1 MHLSGKVLR
10 RLLHSTQPIAHKA
23 KGAKEMIT
31 SLKHLLCLG
40 ACLLAL
46 GGGTVRGYD
55 YPFTD
60 PFIATVINTPAE
72 YAQVL
77 PQKVPVTVDTIEMF
91 PQRQIPAILWN
102 LKALRYSYLCQ
113 KYPAPLIFLIA
124 GTGASFQSAKMQ
136 FMQKAFYQAGFHVIS
151 LSSPTHPNFIVAAS
165 TSGVPGHLEEDS
177 ADLYRVMQAIRE
189 KVRKKMLITEFYL
202 TGYSLGAAQSA
213 FIAKLD
219 EKKQAFNFRKV
230 LLINPPVSLYNSVII
245 LDKLL
250 ENIPGGPDNFNAFYK
265 KAVRT
270 FTEVYVNGDAI
281 ELNDQFLYQAYK
293 YRRPEKIENVAALI
307 GIDFRI
313 SSKNM
318 VFVSDVLTKAGYVVP
333 KGLELGRHAQVTEY
347 AKILARLSF
356 QDYFEGIFLP
366 HFQALH
372 PTLTE
377 TDLIEQ
383 MSLSHIENYL
393 RTSPKCG
400 LIHNEDD
407 IILGPGEIDYLRD
420 VFGSR
425 ALIFPHGGHCGS
437 MAYPDNVKAML
448 TFFRERPREGGP
460 PEGRRQGS

>member
-1 MHLSGKVLR
+1 MGAEGMV
-10 RLLHSTQPIAHKA
+10 HSF
-23 KGAKEMIT
+23 
-31 SLKHLLCLG
+31 KHLLWVG
-40 ACLLAL
+40 ACLLIFSPGPA
-46 GGGTVRGYD
+46 RGYD
-55 YPFTD
+55 YPLAD
-60 PFIATVINTPAE
+60 PFVATVISTPAE

-77 PQKVPVTVDTIEMF
+77 PQKVPVKMDSIALF
-91 PQRQIPAILWN
+91 PHRKVPGILWN

-113 KYPAPLIFLIA
+113 KNPAPLIFLIA

-136 FMQKAFYQAGFHVIS
+136 IMQRAFYQAGFHVIS

-189 KVRKKMLITEFYL
+189 KIHEKMSVTEVYL

-213 FIAKLD
+213 FIARLD
-219 EKKQAFNFRKV
+219 EKEHAFNFRKV

-265 KAVRT
+265 KIVKA
-270 FTEVYVNGDAI
+270 FTEVYVEGDAVA
-281 ELNDQFLYQAYK
+281 LNAQFLYQAYK
-293 YRRPEKIENVAALI
+293 YRKPEKIENVAALI

-313 SSKNM
+313 SSENM
-318 VFVSDVLTKAGYVVP
+318 VFVTDVLTKAGYVVP
-333 KGLELGRHAQVTEY
+333 RGLELGRHAKVTEY

-377 TDLIEQ
+377 AELIRQ
-383 MSLSHIENYL
+383 MSLAHIENYL
-393 RTSPKCG
+393 RTTPKLG

-407 IILGPGEIDYLRD
+407 IILQPGEIEYLRD
-420 VFGSR
+420 VFGNR
-425 ALIFPHGGHCGS
+425 AIIFPHGGHCGN
-437 MAYPDNVKAML
+437 MGYPDNVDAMVG
-448 TFFRERPREGGP
+448 FFREDSPDA
-460 PEGRRQGS
+460 GRQK